1 MRAHR
6 LAVLAIATA
15 LAALAAEQQQN
26 SARPED
32 RVLAA
37 MGPMNPA
44 VAVAWNQTAY
54 EIVFAEDQFFRFT
67 GHLALAMTHV
77 AIHDALNAFI
87 PLYGQYSF
95 TGHDS

>member
-1 MRAHR
+1 MVYHGGGDFNESTPACGSR
-6 LAVLAIATA
+6 IATA

-54 EIVFAEDQFFRFT
+54 EIAFAEDQFFTFKRRSRT
-67 GHLALAMTHV
+67 GD
-77 AIHDALNAFI
+77 DARRD
-87 PLYGQYSF
+87 P
-95 TGHDS
+95 